1 MEIPTQDVLEG
12 IIAMMEKTVLP
23 ELTTKYTRGQAMA
36 GVVLLKDLAARLE
49 TLEAAQAEE
58 LTSLRAAFE
67 EIARRLEEVDEL
79 KGDTA
84 LLELRGK
91 IREALSRDHCHAHR
105 EIRALENLLE
115 ETIVILAEAEK
126 RNSGKALDIL
136 GQNRRTVRSHLKKKF
151 DIQKRSSGPLEIG
164 QLSKAE

>member
-23 ELTTKYTRGQAMA
+23 ELPTKYTRGQAMA

-58 LTSLRAAFE
+58 LTSLRATFE
-67 EIARRLEEVDEL
+67 EIARRFGEVDEL
-79 KGDTA
+79 EEDMA
-84 LLELRGK
+84 LIELRGK
-91 IREALSRDHCHAHR
+91 IREALSRDDYHPHR